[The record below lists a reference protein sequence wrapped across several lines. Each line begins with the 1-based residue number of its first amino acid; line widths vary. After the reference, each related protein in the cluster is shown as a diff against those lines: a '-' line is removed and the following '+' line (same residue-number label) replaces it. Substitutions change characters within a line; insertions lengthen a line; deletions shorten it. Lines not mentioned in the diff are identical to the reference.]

1 MYTKVYKN
9 EGNRLM
15 FDFLLEGAFVPFT
28 LALALLFG
36 LLALELVA
44 LVLGGSLMAGEGEV
58 DLDMVDAPD
67 LDIGDFDLD
76 IDADVD
82 LGEFELA
89 EVEADMPDSAPVSP
103 LGWLGVGKMP
113 FMIWLAV
120 LLAGFGLSGL
130 GLQIALRDLLGFDL
144 PAWIAAIPAG
154 AFGLWF
160 ARGFG
165 GVFARLLPKT
175 ETEAMS
181 ERMLSRRRGV
191 ITQGTASRGR
201 PAEVRVT
208 DRFGNAHYLRAEPL
222 QDKDTLSQGTDVLVL
237 RDRRRDRFVL
247 VGLSD

>member
-1 MYTKVYKN
+1 
-9 EGNRLM
+9 M
-15 FDFLLEGAFVPFT
+15 FSILLEGAFVPFT
-28 LALALLFG
+28 ISLALLFG
-36 LLALELVA
+36 LLGLELVA

-89 EVEADMPDSAPVSP
+89 EVEVDAPGAAPSGP
-103 LGWLGVGKMP
+103 MAWLGIGKVP
-113 FMIWLAV
+113 FMIWLVV
-120 LLAGFGLSGL
+120 LLAGFGLSGI
-130 GLQIALRDLLGFDL
+130 GLQLALRDLLGFDL
-144 PAWIAAIPAG
+144 PSWMAAIPAG

-165 GVFARLLPKT
+165 AVFARLLPKT

-181 ERMLSRRRGV
+181 ERMLARRRGT
-191 ITQGTASRGR
+191 ITQGTATRGR
-201 PAEVRVT
+201 PAEVRVM
-208 DRFGNAHYLRAEPL
+208 DRFGNSHYLRAEPL
-222 QDKDTLSQGTDVLVL
+222 QDQDALEQGTEVLVL

>member
-1 MYTKVYKN
+1 
-9 EGNRLM
+9 M

-36 LLALELVA
+36 LLALELIA
-44 LVLGGSLMAGEGEV
+44 LVLGGSLLAGDGEV

-67 LDIGDFDLD
+67 LDIADFDLD
-76 IDADVD
+76 LDVD
-82 LGEFELA
+82 IDLGDLELA
-89 EVEADMPDSAPVSP
+89 EIETELPEVASIGPF
-103 LGWLGVGKMP
+103 GWLGIGKMP
-113 FMIWLAV
+113 FMIWLVV
-120 LLAGFGLSGL
+120 LLAGFGLSGM
-130 GLQIALRDLLGFDL
+130 GLQLALRDLLGFDL
-144 PAWIAAIPAG
+144 PSLIASIPAG

-181 ERMLSRRRGV
+181 ERMLARRRGV

-201 PAEVRVT
+201 PAEVRVM
-208 DRFGNAHYLRAEPL
+208 DRFGNTHYLRAEPL
-222 QDKDTLSQGTDVLVL
+222 QDQDSLEQGTEVLVL

-247 VGLSD
+247 VGMSN

>member
-1 MYTKVYKN
+1 
-9 EGNRLM
+9 M
-15 FDFLLEGAFVPFT
+15 FSFLLEGTFVPFT
-28 LALALLFG
+28 IALALLFG
-36 LLALELVA
+36 LLGLELIA
-44 LVLGGSLMAGEGEV
+44 LLVGGSLMAGEGEA
-58 DLDMVDAPD
+58 DLDLVDAPD

-76 IDADVD
+76 LDADFD
-82 LGEFELA
+82 LGDFELA
-89 EVEADMPDSAPVSP
+89 EVEADTAVAASAGPIN
-103 LGWLGVGKMP
+103 WLGIGKVP
-113 FMIWLAV
+113 FMIWLVV
-120 LLAGFGLSGL
+120 LLAGFGLSGI
-130 GLQIALRDLLGFDL
+130 GLQLTLRDLLGFDL
-144 PAWIAAIPAG
+144 PSWMAALPAG

-165 GVFARLLPKT
+165 SVFARLLPKT

-181 ERMLSRRRGV
+181 ERMLARRRGV

-222 QDKDTLSQGTDVLVL
+222 QHKDALAQGTEVLVL

>member
-1 MYTKVYKN
+1 
-9 EGNRLM
+9 M

-36 LLALELVA
+36 LLGLELIA
-44 LVLGGSLMAGEGEV
+44 LVLGGSLMAGEGDV
-58 DLDMVDAPD
+58 DLDVVDAPD
-67 LDIGDFDLD
+67 MDIGEFDLD

-89 EVEADMPDSAPVSP
+89 EVEGDMPEATAAGPF
-103 LGWLGVGKMP
+103 GWLGIGKMP
-113 FMIWLAV
+113 FMIWLVV
-120 LLAGFGLSGL
+120 LLAGFGLSGM
-130 GLQIALRDLLGFDL
+130 GLQLTLRDLLGFDL
-144 PAWIAAIPAG
+144 PAWMAAIPAG

-160 ARGFG
+160 ARGIG

-175 ETEAMS
+175 ETEATS
-181 ERMLSRRRGV
+181 ERMLARRRGV
-191 ITQGTASRGR
+191 VTQGTAARGR

-222 QDKDTLSQGTDVLVL
+222 QDHDTLTQGAEVLVL

>member
-1 MYTKVYKN
+1 MYTKVCN
-9 EGNRLM
+9 NGDNLLM
-15 FDFLLEGAFVPFT
+15 FDFLLEGTFVPFT
-28 LALALLFG
+28 MALALLFG
-36 LLALELVA
+36 LLGLELIA

-58 DLDMVDAPD
+58 DLDMVDTPD
-67 LDIGDFDLD
+67 MEIGDFDLD

-82 LGEFELA
+82 LGDFELA
-89 EVEADMPDSAPVSP
+89 EVEPDAPGAEPAGP
-103 LGWLGVGKMP
+103 LAWLGIGKVP

-120 LLAGFGLSGL
+120 LLAGFGLSGI
-130 GLQIALRDLLGFDL
+130 GLQLALRDVLGFDL
-144 PAWIAAIPAG
+144 PSWMAAIPAG

-181 ERMLSRRRGV
+181 ERMLARRRGV
-191 ITQGTASRGR
+191 VTQGTASRGR

-208 DRFGNAHYLRAEPL
+208 DRYGNSHYLRAEPL
-222 QDKDTLSQGTDVLVL
+222 QDKDALKQGAEVLVL

>member
-1 MYTKVYKN
+1 MYTKVYNN
-9 EGNRLM
+9 EGDLLM

-28 LALALLFG
+28 LSLALLFG

-44 LVLGGSLMAGEGEV
+44 LAIGGSLLAGEGEV
-58 DLDMVDAPD
+58 DLDAVDAPD
-67 LDIGDFDLD
+67 LDVADLDLD

-82 LGEFELA
+82 LGDFELA
-89 EVEADMPDSAPVSP
+89 EIEADAPGAEPSGP
-103 LGWLGVGKMP
+103 MAWLGLGKVP

-120 LLAGFGLSGL
+120 LLAGFGLSGM
-130 GLQIALRDLLGFDL
+130 GLQLALRDLLGFDL
-144 PAWIAAIPAG
+144 PSWIAAIPAG

-181 ERMLSRRRGV
+181 ERMLARRRGV

-201 PAEVRVT
+201 PAEVRVM
-208 DRFGNAHYLRAEPL
+208 DRFGNTHYLRAEPL
-222 QDKDTLSQGTDVLVL
+222 QDKEMLEQGTDVLVL

>member
-1 MYTKVYKN
+1 
-9 EGNRLM
+9 M
-15 FDFLLEGAFVPFT
+15 FDFLLEGAFAPFT

-36 LLALELVA
+36 LLAVELIA
-44 LVLGGSLMAGEGEV
+44 LVLGGSLLAGEGEI

-67 LDIGDFDLD
+67 LDIGDLGLD
-76 IDADVD
+76 IDPDVD
-82 LGEFELA
+82 LGDFELA
-89 EVEADMPDSAPVSP
+89 EVESDVPDTSAAGPMA
-103 LGWLGVGKMP
+103 WLGVGKIP
-113 FMIWLAV
+113 IMIWLVV
-120 LLAGFGLSGL
+120 LLAGFGLSGI
-130 GLQIALRDLLGFDL
+130 GLQLALRDVLGFDL
-144 PAWIAAIPAG
+144 PPWVAVIPAG

-181 ERMLSRRRGV
+181 ERMLARRRGV

-201 PAEVRVT
+201 PAEVRVM
-208 DRFGNAHYLRAEPL
+208 DRFGNTHYLRAEPL
-222 QDKDTLSQGTDVLVL
+222 QDKDALDQGTDVLVL

>member
-1 MYTKVYKN
+1 
-9 EGNRLM
+9 M

-36 LLALELVA
+36 LLALELIA

-58 DLDMVDAPD
+58 DLDIVDAPD
-67 LDIGDFDLD
+67 LEVADFDLD
-76 IDADVD
+76 LDADVD

-89 EVEADMPDSAPVSP
+89 EIEADAPTVDTGGP
-103 LGWLGVGKMP
+103 LGWLGLGKVP
-113 FMIWLAV
+113 FMIWLVV
-120 LLAGFGLSGL
+120 LLAGFGLSGM
-130 GLQIALRDLLGFDL
+130 GLQLALRDLLGFDL
-144 PAWIAAIPAG
+144 PSWLAVIPAG

-160 ARGFG
+160 ARGFSS
-165 GVFARLLPKT
+165 VFARLLPKT

-181 ERMLSRRRGV
+181 ERLLARRRGV

-201 PAEVRVT
+201 PAEVRVM
-208 DRFGNAHYLRAEPL
+208 DRFGNTHYLRAEPL
-222 QDKDTLSQGTDVLVL
+222 QDKDTLEQGTDVLVL

>member
-1 MYTKVYKN
+1 
-9 EGNRLM
+9 M
-15 FDFLLEGAFVPFT
+15 FDFLHEGAFVPFT

-36 LLALELVA
+36 LLGLELIA
-44 LVLGGSLMAGEGEV
+44 LVLGGSLMAGEAEV
-58 DLDMVDAPD
+58 DLDVVDGPD

-76 IDADVD
+76 VDADVD

-89 EVEADMPDSAPVSP
+89 EVEADAPGAAPSGP
-103 LGWLGVGKMP
+103 LAWLGIGKVP

-120 LLAGFGLSGL
+120 LLAGFGLSGI
-130 GLQIALRDLLGFDL
+130 GLQLALRDLLGFDL
-144 PAWIAAIPAG
+144 PSWMAALPAG
-154 AFGLWF
+154 AFALWF

-181 ERMLSRRRGV
+181 ERMLARRRGV

-208 DRFGNAHYLRAEPL
+208 DRFGNSHYLRAEPL
-222 QDKDTLSQGTDVLVL
+222 QDKDALKQGTEVLVL

>member
-1 MYTKVYKN
+1 
-9 EGNRLM
+9 M
-15 FDFLLEGAFVPFT
+15 FDFLLEGAFAPFT

-44 LVLGGSLMAGEGEV
+44 LVVGASLLAGEGEV
-58 DLDMVDAPD
+58 DQDIDAPN
-67 LDIGDFDLD
+67 LDVADFDLD
-76 IDADVD
+76 IDADID
-82 LGEFELA
+82 LGDFELA
-89 EVEADMPDSAPVSP
+89 DLEADAPGAAPAGP
-103 LGWLGVGKMP
+103 LAWLGIGKVP
-113 FMIWLAV
+113 FMIWLVV
-120 LLAGFGLSGL
+120 LLAGFGLSGM
-130 GLQIALRDLLGFDL
+130 GLQLALRDGLGFDL

-181 ERMLSRRRGV
+181 ERMLARRRGV

-201 PAEVRVT
+201 PAEVRVM
-208 DRFGNAHYLRAEPL
+208 DRFGNTHYLRAEPL
-222 QDKDTLSQGTDVLVL
+222 QDSDALDQGTEVLVL

-247 VGLSD
+247 VSLSD

>member
-1 MYTKVYKN
+1 
-9 EGNRLM
+9 M

-36 LLALELVA
+36 LLGLELIA
-44 LVLGGSLMAGEGEV
+44 LVLGGSLMAGEAEV
-58 DLDMVDAPD
+58 DLDVVDGPD
-67 LDIGDFDLD
+67 LDIGDFDPD
-76 IDADVD
+76 VDADVD

-89 EVEADMPDSAPVSP
+89 EVEADAPGAAPSGP
-103 LGWLGVGKMP
+103 LAWLGIGKVP

-120 LLAGFGLSGL
+120 LLAGFGLSGI
-130 GLQIALRDLLGFDL
+130 GLQLALRDLLGFDL
-144 PAWIAAIPAG
+144 PSWMAALPAG
-154 AFGLWF
+154 AFALWF

-181 ERMLSRRRGV
+181 ERMLARCRGV

-208 DRFGNAHYLRAEPL
+208 DRFGNSHYLRAEPL
-222 QDKDTLSQGTDVLVL
+222 QDKDALKQGTEVLVL